1 MKYTVREV
9 IDKLNKLIEENPKI
23 ENATFG
29 IYTQSDFYDDQLITA
44 YDLDIEADGYYDAN
58 GEGSPDFTIGEH
70 IEDEYDE
77 DEDDENDEEDD
88 DDEYEYGQ

>member
-29 IYTQSDFYDDQLITA
+29 IYTQSDFYDDQLISA

-77 DEDDENDEEDD
+77 DEYDENDEEDD
-88 DDEYEYGQ
+88 EDDYYE